1 MPDTGA
7 QLTDTK
13 LLQHFATL
21 AQYQHTRERSSAA
34 LKQAFFVLAQARR
47 SAGYSRISPDQY
59 SGHAQPI
66 ATVNIN
72 AMEPDSSDGTMAVAR
87 RNEDSGGG
95 VDPLLWF
102 GMLVPPT
109 LREAQSGFVEALDG
123 LVALAQMKRELE
135 LQAEA
140 ITKSTQENSIKD

>member
-21 AQYQHTRERSSAA
+21 AQYQHTRERNSAA

-72 AMEPDSSDGTMAVAR
+72 AMEPGSSGSTMTVAR
-87 RNEDSGGG
+87 RNEDSAG

-135 LQAEA
+135 LQAET
-140 ITKSTQENSIKD
+140 ITKLTQENSIKD

>member
-1 MPDTGA
+1 MPDAGA

-72 AMEPDSSDGTMAVAR
+72 AMEPDSSSITMTVAR
-87 RNEDSGGG
+87 RNEDSSG

-109 LREAQSGFVEALDG
+109 LREAQSGFVDALDG
-123 LVALAQMKRELE
+123 LVALAQMKHELE

-140 ITKSTQENSIKD
+140 ITKLTQENSIKD